1 MIMKKMSLMKYL
13 SNCGKC
19 QGEVFQSKQI
29 IDRPT
34 LLINAKFETHNWF
47 LRLIKLKEVLPIT
60 HFVKLKLSFQNLYET
75 EISEIKD
82 VPFIIEYP
90 GGKQVR
96 PWRINIPSL
105 KKKNDTCYSQSLYF
119 FKPEVPGIYRILIG
133 KVDGLQFADLYGV
146 TDREL
151 KIIAND
157 WPASFNIIGSLELR
171 LYVTATLALIIS
183 VLSLVIAVL

>member
-1 MIMKKMSLMKYL
+1 MKYL
-13 SNCGKC
+13 CNCRKC
-19 QGEVFQSKQI
+19 QGEVFQSEQV

-47 LRLIKLKEVLPIT
+47 LRRIKLKEVLPIADY
-60 HFVKLKLSFQNLYET
+60 VKLTFSFQNLYET
-75 EISEIKD
+75 EISQIKD

-96 PWRINIPSL
+96 SWRINIPNL
-105 KKKNDTCYSQSLYF
+105 NNKNDTCYSDSRHF
-119 FKPEVPGIYRILIG
+119 FKPEVHGVHRILIG
-133 KVDGLQFADLYGV
+133 KVDGLQYADLYGV

-151 KIIAND
+151 KIIANE
-157 WPASFNIIGSLELR
+157 WSASFNIIGSLELR

-183 VLSLVIAVL
+183 VFSLVIAVL